1 MSYARCPP
9 DEGRLPGRPR
19 SRVAR
24 ELIGAGPGSRF
35 ISLFWGG
42 GNRAPPRR
50 FLVRVL
56 PVRPAPPRNAGRNW
70 PCRAGLPGRAQA
82 CAPDLAPPCPARR
95 NAGGCEGRRQLGP
108 GAGPRAGRSRGGRA
122 QPATQIAGRLPA
134 EGGPAAARPSSSASG
149 RLGGCTQKLPSCGKR
164 PATGRGQWSLA
175 PNSAAHQMPVFLVL
189 SVLSVGQHWPCS

>member
-24 ELIGAGPGSRF
+24 DRGGARFPVYLSLLGAVTGPRPAGFWSGSCQCARPRPGTRVEIGLAGRSAGPGA
-35 ISLFWGG
+35 SLRPRP
-42 GNRAPPRR
+42 RAAVP
-50 FLVRVL
+50 
-56 PVRPAPPRNAGRNW
+56 
-70 PCRAGLPGRAQA
+70 
-82 CAPDLAPPCPARR
+82 RR
-95 NAGGCEGRRQLGP
+95 NAGGCEGRRPLGP
-108 GAGPRAGRSRGGRA
+108 GAGPRAGRWRGGRA

-134 EGGPAAARPSSSASG
+134 EGGPAAAWPSSSAIG

-175 PNSAAHQMPVFLVL
+175 PNSAAH
-189 SVLSVGQHWPCS
+189 